1 MGRDVEEPKSANKAN
16 SGSEDRLR
24 SRIRHCTTL
33 RTIRLFNLGDS
44 RASIFLHMAI
54 LLQSPS
60 ARHFCAQA
68 DRRAG
73 LQLAC
78 AQCPCPLRCVA
89 FDKLRGARIMDSAF
103 IPAFIL
109 AENYYSLVQSSGLRE
124 EGSAH
129 KTAMSI
135 FGSPASSV
143 AQTPSAASCVALGF
157 FEPTLAL
164 HAGSHTTTSD
174 FGKPAA
180 GDGRCITRGFSEHL
194 KLTLT
199 ALFQRISD

>member
-1 MGRDVEEPKSANKAN
+1 
-16 SGSEDRLR
+16 
-24 SRIRHCTTL
+24 
-33 RTIRLFNLGDS
+33 
-44 RASIFLHMAI
+44 MAI

-68 DRRAG
+68 DQRAG

-109 AENYYSLVQSSGLRE
+109 AENNYSLVQSSGLRE

-143 AQTPSAASCVALGF
+143 AQTPSAASRAALGF

-199 ALFQRISD
+199 ALFQRVSS

>member
-1 MGRDVEEPKSANKAN
+1 MKCRNP
-16 SGSEDRLR
+16 
-24 SRIRHCTTL
+24 

-73 LQLAC
+73 LQLVC

-89 FDKLRGARIMDSAF
+89 FDTLRGYLLWTLVF
-103 IPAFIL
+103 IPAFVL

-135 FGSPASSV
+135 FGSPASSA
-143 AQTPSAASCVALGF
+143 AQTPSAASGAALGF
-157 FEPTLAL
+157 IEPTLAL
-164 HAGSHTTTSD
+164 HAV
-174 FGKPAA
+174 
-180 GDGRCITRGFSEHL
+180 
-194 KLTLT
+194 
-199 ALFQRISD
+199 

>member
-1 MGRDVEEPKSANKAN
+1 
-16 SGSEDRLR
+16 
-24 SRIRHCTTL
+24 
-33 RTIRLFNLGDS
+33 
-44 RASIFLHMAI
+44 MAI

-73 LQLAC
+73 LQLVC

-89 FDKLRGARIMDSAF
+89 FDTLRGYLLWTLVF
-103 IPAFIL
+103 IPAFVL

-135 FGSPASSV
+135 FGSPASSA
-143 AQTPSAASCVALGF
+143 AQTPKCSVRCGSGVYRADACASCCV
-157 FEPTLAL
+157 
-164 HAGSHTTTSD
+164 TTSD
-174 FGKPAA
+174 FCKSAA
-180 GDGRCITRGFSEHL
+180 GDGLRITRGFSEHF

-199 ALFQRISD
+199 ALFQRVSS